1 MARSLWWN
9 RWSSATE
16 ELVDLWWRS
25 SRSSHCRWP
34 RGYYSACAAYVFYE
48 DWIEKNIALKEQNCS
63 LSLSRKNKVR
73 AYDLGIPSLDS
84 EVPVNIFTQDVQKRW
99 SLLFFFKTVTMCFQ
113 LRVVRLILPEAA
125 STLSQVML
133 SQNQHQSPSS
143 LWFMIWITKYS
154 FEASISRFKHGRIK
168 KCSPPWSQ
176 RCSVEMQKYRF
187 PSDFLFKVM
196 SLLLDT
202 MFLDAIQITQTW
214 MLL

>member
-1 MARSLWWN
+1 MWSIISTSKVSHKTMFDNLVFFRETTRTSSQLTRRVARSLWWN

-34 RGYYSACAAYVFYE
+34 RRYYSACAAYLFYE

-99 SLLFFFKTVTMCFQ
+99 SLLFFLKTVTMCFQ

-133 SQNQHQSPSS
+133 S
-143 LWFMIWITKYS
+143 
-154 FEASISRFKHGRIK
+154 
-168 KCSPPWSQ
+168 
-176 RCSVEMQKYRF
+176 
-187 PSDFLFKVM
+187 
-196 SLLLDT
+196 
-202 MFLDAIQITQTW
+202 
-214 MLL
+214 

>member
-1 MARSLWWN
+1 MTWEFPPLTVR
-9 RWSSATE
+9 
-16 ELVDLWWRS
+16 
-25 SRSSHCRWP
+25 CRWTYSP
-34 RGYYSACAAYVFYE
+34 KTFKRGEALTLVF
-48 DWIEKNIALKEQNCS
+48 L
-63 LSLSRKNKVR
+63 
-73 AYDLGIPSLDS
+73 
-84 EVPVNIFTQDVQKRW
+84 
-99 SLLFFFKTVTMCFQ
+99 KTVTMCFQ

-154 FEASISRFKHGRIK
+154 FEASASRLKHGRIK

>member
-1 MARSLWWN
+1 MEAIDLDKRGTQNSHVRYEIIKVRQQCEASSSPEKSPIKGSLIIFFRETTRTSSQSTRRVARSLWWS

-16 ELVDLWWRS
+16 ELVDQWWRS

-63 LSLSRKNKVR
+63 WSLSRKNKVR

-99 SLLFFFKTVTMCFQ
+99 SLLFFFLTVTMCFQ

-143 LWFMIWITKYS
+143 LWFMILITKYS
-154 FEASISRFKHGRIK
+154 F
-168 KCSPPWSQ
+168 
-176 RCSVEMQKYRF
+176 
-187 PSDFLFKVM
+187 
-196 SLLLDT
+196 
-202 MFLDAIQITQTW
+202 
-214 MLL
+214 